1 MNKLLTVYDDYEP
14 LNNVVSALTLDVDE
28 VFYLYHHEEHRTA
41 FANIRRVINR
51 YKNIAL
57 HFICPEDDVKEITRI
72 LLKNEDIIVDVG
84 GSKYLSLLLFEYAN
98 RADKKIIYFDSEENV
113 IKDYRT
119 HSVINKPV
127 FKLTIKDVLNLRGGK
142 LTESMHKNASDPKT
156 IETIY
161 SLFENNIN
169 DYPSLIAFMSD
180 LNKKICNAR
189 KFGSRSFRL
198 SKEQI
203 AEIKKDPFY
212 EKREDL
218 FTIEDNTIVFKT
230 SRLVDVVKVAG
241 TMLENY
247 LYLKLLES
255 GWFDDI
261 KMSVVVDF
269 SEEWYDHPVKCEID
283 LVAIRNNRL
292 LFISCKSNKVETPAL
307 NEIYVHNSMFGNALS
322 VPVICVCED
331 IDRRY
336 PSIYAKAEE
345 LGIYMI
351 DKSNLIEEDFPEIF
365 HEIVSGVYEYDL
377 L

>member
-1 MNKLLTVYDDYEP
+1 MSKLLTVYDDYEP
-14 LNNVVSALTLDVDE
+14 LNNVVSALTLDIDE
-28 VFYLYHHEEHRTA
+28 VFYLYHHEAHRTA
-41 FANIRRVINR
+41 FSNIRRVINR

-57 HFICPEDDVKEITRI
+57 HFIRPEDDVKEITRI
-72 LLKNEDIIVDVG
+72 LLKNDDIIVDVG

-98 RADKKIIYFDSEENV
+98 RADKEIVYFDSEENV

-119 HSVINKPV
+119 HSIIDKPV
-127 FKLTIKDVLNLRGGK
+127 FRLTIKDVLNLRGGK
-142 LTESMHKNASDPKT
+142 LTEYMHKSANDPKT
-156 IETIY
+156 VETIY
-161 SLFENNIN
+161 SLFENNIKN
-169 DYPSLIAFMSD
+169 YAELINFMSD

-189 KFGSRSFRL
+189 KIGNRTFRL

-203 AEIKKDPFY
+203 AEIQRDSFY
-212 EKREDL
+212 NKREDL
-218 FTIEDNTIVFKT
+218 FTIEDNNIVFKT
-230 SRLVDVVKVAG
+230 PQLVEVVKVSG

-247 LYLKLLES
+247 LYLKLTES
-255 GWFDDI
+255 KQFDDV

-269 SEEWYDHPVKCEID
+269 SEDWYDHPVKCEID
-283 LVAIRNNRL
+283 LLAIRNNRL

-351 DKSNLIEEDFPEIF
+351 DRSNLMEEDFPEIF
-365 HEIVSGVYEYDL
+365 REIVGGEYEYDL